1 MIENSNRSFLFL
13 LAGSRLG
20 GNTETPA
27 RRAAGMRWGGAM
39 LGFANRP
46 GQILDD
52 VKTLEQ
58 ARTFFAG

>member
-1 MIENSNRSFLFL
+1 M
-13 LAGSRLG
+13 
-20 GNTETPA
+20 
-27 RRAAGMRWGGAM
+27 GMRWGGAL
-39 LGFANRP
+39 LGFADRP